1 MTKDF
6 QNTINGLLQTWDQEV
21 IEETKRIVADLNKTL
36 HEMQKAYDISE
47 QEIQQLTDDFLKALA
62 LLTQVSHK
70 RIEQIQQY
78 FVQKLEEAQKDQP
91 SIH

>member
-1 MTKDF
+1 
-6 QNTINGLLQTWDQEV
+6 
-21 IEETKRIVADLNKTL
+21 
-36 HEMQKAYDISE
+36 MQKAYDISE